1 MSLFVQRFVYCK
13 NGRLIEKSKI
23 ADLKGKNDKYI
34 IKVNDANN
42 IDKLIKNEKIE
53 ILDDTTILIEI
64 DKEKIFNFAKKL
76 DKENIKIY
84 EIIKKEQTL
93 EEAFLEK
100 IGGNK
105 ID

>member
-1 MSLFVQRFVYCK
+1 MSLFVQRFVYYK

-23 ADLKGKNDKYI
+23 DDLKEKSDKYI

-64 DKEKIFNFAKKL
+64 DKEKIFNFAK
-76 DKENIKIY
+76 N
-84 EIIKKEQTL
+84 
-93 EEAFLEK
+93 
-100 IGGNK
+100 
-105 ID
+105 